1 VIVREADAC
10 RLNEVAN
17 HPTIRALAGTEASP
31 PFDLSPVL
39 AVPGNLFL
47 EGDYGGCLFEKVHPG
62 LYQAHPQI
70 LPEVSVPRRQQLFE
84 ACCSHMFLN
93 SDATELVMRLRP
105 QDPSL
110 NAAKAAGLQPAFVDH
125 RQSGETLTSALA
137 IRIEDWAART
147 VDMAGRGCWLFRRFT
162 QEAGRLG
169 FVAPQYEADDI
180 PMHYAG
186 IAAAQAF
193 SGQYVKAIRG
203 WNRFVVL
210 TGFKCGEVPPHAR
223 LASVVPLAIRV
234 DGIGLAKFG
243 HDDISLVLEKELE
256 PAVNTTGV
264 GR

>member
-1 VIVREADAC
+1 LIVRETSAA
-10 RLNEVAN
+10 RLNELAN
-17 HPTIRALAGTEASP
+17 HAAFRAHAGTEASV

-39 AVPGNLFL
+39 AIPGNLFL
-47 EGDYGGCLFEKVHPG
+47 EGEYGGCLFEKVHPG

-84 ACCSHMFLN
+84 ECCSHMFLN
-93 SDATELVMRLRP
+93 SEATELVMRLRP

-125 RQSGETLTSALA
+125 RQSDETVTSALT
-137 IRIEDWAART
+137 IRVEDWSSRT
-147 VDMAGRGCWLFRRFT
+147 VALAERGRWLFRRFT

-169 FVAPQYEADDI
+169 IAAPQYESGDI
-180 PMHYAG
+180 PMHHAG
-186 IAAAQAF
+186 IAVAQAF
-193 SGQYVKAIRG
+193 SEQYIKSILG
-203 WNRFVVL
+203 WNRFL
-210 TGFKCGEVPPHAR
+210 TLSGFKCGRVPPHAR
-223 LASVVPLAIRV
+223 LASVVPLAIRF

-264 GR
+264 G